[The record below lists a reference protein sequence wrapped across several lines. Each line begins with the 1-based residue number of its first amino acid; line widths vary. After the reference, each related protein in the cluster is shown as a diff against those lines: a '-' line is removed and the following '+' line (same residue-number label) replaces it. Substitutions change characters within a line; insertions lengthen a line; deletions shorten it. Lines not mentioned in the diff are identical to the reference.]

1 MTIAN
6 RTRVY
11 LSIIFGQGEFMAD
24 EVMIILDLS
33 QDVQTLLE
41 QQGVNLFQELQ
52 REIPAIHFTKQADPN
67 APPGSRD
74 IVTVISVTTGLV
86 GALTPIILRILNMI
100 TPPNRSQ
107 TWIVEETE
115 MLHPDGSRT
124 IHRKKVLSN
133 KEQRLPDTLS
143 EQLTK
148 PQLSSPAEKT
158 DSNK

>member
-52 REIPAIHFTKQADPN
+52 REIPAIHTSRNRLIRTHLQAVEILLRSSL
-67 APPGSRD
+67 SRQ
-74 IVTVISVTTGLV
+74 V
-86 GALTPIILRILNMI
+86 
-100 TPPNRSQ
+100 
-107 TWIVEETE
+107 W
-115 MLHPDGSRT
+115 
-124 IHRKKVLSN
+124 
-133 KEQRLPDTLS
+133 
-143 EQLTK
+143 
-148 PQLSSPAEKT
+148 
-158 DSNK
+158 